1 MKLKAILAALL
12 LSVSA
17 ITFAAEV
24 NPAPAAAPAPAAQSA
39 APAAKKPQKKS
50 ALMEMLPIIVMVVIM
65 IFLFSRS
72 NKKQA
77 QKRMEMLDRIVKG
90 TRVMLTNGVYG
101 KIIEVRETTFI
112 VEVAENVRVEV
123 IKNGIASN
131 EDEEAAKIKAAKEK
145 AEAKEAKKSGDAK

>member
-24 NPAPAAAPAPAAQSA
+24 NPAPAAAPAPAAQTA

-50 ALMEMLPIIVMVVIM
+50 AL
-65 IFLFSRS
+65 
-72 NKKQA
+72 
-77 QKRMEMLDRIVKG
+77 MEMLDRIVKG

>member
-1 MKLKAILAALL
+1 MKFKAILAALL

-17 ITFAAEV
+17 ISFAAEV
-24 NPAPAAAPAPAAQSA
+24 NPAPASAPAAAQVTV
-39 APAAKKPQKKS
+39 AKKPQKKS
-50 ALMEMLPIIVMVVIM
+50 ALMEFLPIIIMVVVM

-90 TRVMLTNGVYG
+90 TRVILTNGVYG
-101 KIIEVRETTFI
+101 KIVEVRENTFI

-131 EDEEAAKIKAAKEK
+131 EDEEAEKIKAAKEK
-145 AEAKEAKKSGDAK
+145 AEAKKSGDAK